1 ISRLPFSPS
10 RQLFT
15 VFLHFPRKNP
25 STESSVLPGR
35 GVLATSPVTGMGS
48 SGATVQVSNIPLA
61 AVAGEFFEY
70 FEAAVGSVFACEIAT
85 ARRNWKSRGFG
96 RVQFDSLA
104 AAERACLLAAEGRL
118 PNFQRARLT
127 ITRSRDDIV
136 ARAAEERNRVEGAV
150 LRAGVLVRENRMEVF
165 GVWEGVRAE
174 IMPERKKLE
183 LFVEQSGEKY
193 KLEVMFGDIIASCGC
208 CLDGSESNAI
218 LLQLKYSPR
227 SYVRIHGP
235 MVKSKL
241 SNDHYRACRE
251 DFQFPWFRTSD
262 FSPDN
267 TIGKSCCYCL
277 QLAAGLSCPEILRD
291 LPFSTV
297 LGDLNLFKGELW
309 FPSWMLVPIVNC
321 PSDHSV
327 AFEILY
333 QINSLVHMQKIT
345 FRQVTTDLFDIFKG
359 LPLDSAIKI
368 LMKMHK
374 LTSTCY
380 NPVQFIKNQLAKIK
394 NFHAPSSNKSTVAQN
409 LMCCYRVLVTPTK
422 VYCLG
427 PELETSNYVV
437 KHFSTNA
444 SDFLRVSFVDED
456 WSKLPSDAISVTI
469 DRNFLSKPHRTSI
482 YTRIL
487 SVLKDGLHIGS
498 KKFEFLAFSASQ
510 LRANSVWM
518 FASNE
523 NLTAESI
530 RKWMGHFSGIHSVSK
545 CAARMGQLFSSSV
558 QTLNVPRQDV
568 KIIPDIEVTTE
579 DGKKYCFSDGIGKI
593 SLSFAK
599 QIAKKCGLR
608 NTPSAFQIR
617 YGGYKGV
624 IAIDRTSFWK
634 LSLRKSMLK
643 FESTNTMLSV
653 TKWSEYLPCFLNR
666 EIICLLSTLG
676 IKDEIFE
683 SMQHDQMQQLGKML
697 TDKEVALRVLDRM
710 TGSEVRTAIKMLMQ
724 GYDPN
729 SEPYLSMML
738 KAYRDYQLSDTRSK
752 CRIFVPKG
760 RVLIGCLD
768 ETCNLDYGQAYIKV
782 TMTKEELQNE
792 DQTFLRNTDQTSAV
806 VVGKVVVTRNPC
818 LHPGDIRVLQA
829 VYDVGLDDM
838 GLVDCIIFPQKG
850 TRPHPNECS
859 GGDLDGDLY
868 FVCWDKNLIP
878 PETDT
883 PMDYTPRRPRL
894 MDHDVTLEEIQKFFV
909 DYMINDTLG
918 VISTTHLIYADS
930 EPTKARS
937 PKCLELANLHS
948 EAVDFAKTGAPAEMP
963 RVLRPKEFP
972 DFMERWDRSTFIS
985 PGVIGKLYR
994 AASIHF
1000 EDVNSDATISKV
1012 SAYDYDLQVEGFEE
1026 FLSPAKEYYDRYSE
1040 KLSLLMN
1047 YHGAEHEDEILT
1059 GNLRNKSLYLQ
1070 KDKKRYGETK
1080 DRMLVGVRSLQQEV
1094 EGWFR
1099 CSCAERDLSRMASAW
1114 YHVTYQ
1120 YHWDYHPETTFL
1132 SFPWIL
1138 SDVLLNI
1145 KAVKKHKH

>member
-1 ISRLPFSPS
+1 
-10 RQLFT
+10 
-15 VFLHFPRKNP
+15 
-25 STESSVLPGR
+25 
-35 GVLATSPVTGMGS
+35 MGS

-118 PNFQRARLT
+118 PNFQRARLS

-136 ARAAEERNRVEGAV
+136 ARAAEGRNRVEGAV
-150 LRAGVLVRENRMEVF
+150 LRAGVLVGENRMEVF

-183 LFVEQSGEKY
+183 LFVDQSGEKY
-193 KLEVMFGDIIASCGC
+193 KLEV
-208 CLDGSESNAI
+208 
-218 LLQLKYSPR
+218 
-227 SYVRIHGP
+227 
-235 MVKSKL
+235 
-241 SNDHYRACRE
+241 
-251 DFQFPWFRTSD
+251 
-262 FSPDN
+262 
-267 TIGKSCCYCL
+267 
-277 QLAAGLSCPEILRD
+277 
-291 LPFSTV
+291 
-297 LGDLNLFKGELW
+297 
-309 FPSWMLVPIVNC
+309 
-321 PSDHSV
+321 
-327 AFEILY
+327 
-333 QINSLVHMQKIT
+333 IT
-345 FRQVTTDLFDIFKG
+345 G
-359 LPLDSAIKI
+359 
-368 LMKMHK
+368 
-374 LTSTCY
+374 
-380 NPVQFIKNQLAKIK
+380 
-394 NFHAPSSNKSTVAQN
+394 
-409 LMCCYRVLVTPTK
+409 
-422 VYCLG
+422 
-427 PELETSNYVV
+427 
-437 KHFSTNA
+437 
-444 SDFLRVSFVDED
+444 
-456 WSKLPSDAISVTI
+456 
-469 DRNFLSKPHRTSI
+469 I

-510 LRANSVWM
+510 LRSNSVWM

-530 RKWMGHFSGIHSVSK
+530 RNWMGHFSGIHSVSK

-676 IKDEIFE
+676 VKDEIFE

-710 TGSEVRTAIKMLMQ
+710 AGSEVRTAIKMLMQ
-724 GYDPN
+724 GYDPK

-738 KAYRDYQLSDTRSK
+738 KAYRDCQLSDIRSK

-768 ETCNLDYGQAYIKV
+768 ETCTLDYGQAYIKV

-792 DQTFLRNTDQTSAV
+792 DQTFLKNTDQTSAV
-806 VVGKVVVTRNPC
+806 VVGQVVVTRNPC

-838 GLVDCIIFPQKG
+838 GLVDCIVFPQKG
-850 TRPHPNECS
+850 ARPHPNECS

-868 FVCWDKNLIP
+868 FICWDKNLIP

-930 EPTKARS
+930 EPMKARS

-1000 EDVNSDATISKV
+1000 EDLSSDATFSKV
-1012 SAYDYDLQVEGFEE
+1012 SAYDYDLQVEGFEA
-1026 FLSPAKEYYDRYSE
+1026 FLSPAKEYRDRYSE

-1047 YHGAEHEDEILT
+1047 YYGAEHEDEILT

-1070 KDKKRYGETK
+1070 KDKKRYGEMK
-1080 DRMLVGVRSLQQEV
+1080 DRMLVGVRSLHQEV

-1099 CSCAERDLSRMASAW
+1099 CSCAERDSSRMASAW
-1114 YHVTYQ
+1114 YHVTY
-1120 YHWDYHPETTFL
+1120 HPDYQPETTFR

-1145 KAVKKHKH
+1145 KAVKKHQTLDLKVISSTNR

>member
-1 ISRLPFSPS
+1 
-10 RQLFT
+10 
-15 VFLHFPRKNP
+15 
-25 STESSVLPGR
+25 
-35 GVLATSPVTGMGS
+35 MGS

-118 PNFQRARLT
+118 PNFQRARLS

-136 ARAAEERNRVEGAV
+136 ARAAEGRNRVEGAV
-150 LRAGVLVRENRMEVF
+150 LRAGVLVGENRMEVF

-183 LFVEQSGEKY
+183 LFVDQSGEKY

-218 LLQLKYSPR
+218 LLQLR
-227 SYVRIHGP
+227 S
-235 MVKSKL
+235 
-241 SNDHYRACRE
+241 
-251 DFQFPWFRTSD
+251 
-262 FSPDN
+262 
-267 TIGKSCCYCL
+267 
-277 QLAAGLSCPEILRD
+277 
-291 LPFSTV
+291 
-297 LGDLNLFKGELW
+297 
-309 FPSWMLVPIVNC
+309 
-321 PSDHSV
+321 
-327 AFEILY
+327 
-333 QINSLVHMQKIT
+333 
-345 FRQVTTDLFDIFKG
+345 
-359 LPLDSAIKI
+359 
-368 LMKMHK
+368 
-374 LTSTCY
+374 
-380 NPVQFIKNQLAKIK
+380 
-394 NFHAPSSNKSTVAQN
+394 
-409 LMCCYRVLVTPTK
+409 
-422 VYCLG
+422 
-427 PELETSNYVV
+427 
-437 KHFSTNA
+437 
-444 SDFLRVSFVDED
+444 
-456 WSKLPSDAISVTI
+456 
-469 DRNFLSKPHRTSI
+469 
-482 YTRIL
+482 
-487 SVLKDGLHIGS
+487 
-498 KKFEFLAFSASQ
+498 
-510 LRANSVWM
+510 NSVWM

-530 RKWMGHFSGIHSVSK
+530 RNWMGHFSGIHSVSK

-676 IKDEIFE
+676 VKDEIFE

-710 TGSEVRTAIKMLMQ
+710 AGSEVRTAIKMLMQ
-724 GYDPN
+724 GYDPK

-738 KAYRDYQLSDTRSK
+738 KAYRDCQLSDIRSK

-768 ETCNLDYGQAYIKV
+768 ETCTLDYGQAYIKV

-792 DQTFLRNTDQTSAV
+792 DQTFLKNTDQTSAV
-806 VVGKVVVTRNPC
+806 VVGQVVVTRNPC

-838 GLVDCIIFPQKG
+838 GLVDCIVFPQKG
-850 TRPHPNECS
+850 ARPHPNECS

-868 FVCWDKNLIP
+868 FICWDKNLIP

-930 EPTKARS
+930 EPMKARS

-1000 EDVNSDATISKV
+1000 EDLSSDATFSKV
-1012 SAYDYDLQVEGFEE
+1012 SAYDYDLQVEGFEA
-1026 FLSPAKEYYDRYSE
+1026 FLSPAKEYRDRYSE

-1047 YHGAEHEDEILT
+1047 YYGAEHEDEILT

-1070 KDKKRYGETK
+1070 KDKKRYGEMK
-1080 DRMLVGVRSLQQEV
+1080 DRMLVGVRSLHQEV

-1099 CSCAERDLSRMASAW
+1099 CSCAERDSSRMASAW
-1114 YHVTYQ
+1114 YHVTY
-1120 YHWDYHPETTFL
+1120 HPDYQPETTFR

-1145 KAVKKHKH
+1145 KAVKKHQTLDLKGFTRFAMASSNPLAPKQADQESEGSFQNTADMTAFVQNLLLQMRPYMLMVIKLRS